1 MSKQLE
7 RECDVSRLRPLDPRA
22 RDNLDHECALC
33 YQPMVDCVLISTNQH
48 LWKWRLCQHHMDQFN
63 SGEWAI
69 AWIGQGYNHMLSR
82 RNIEQFS
89 EQAFLEHVGVTDLP
103 C

>member
-1 MSKQLE
+1 
-7 RECDVSRLRPLDPRA
+7 
-22 RDNLDHECALC
+22 
-33 YQPMVDCVLISTNQH
+33 
-48 LWKWRLCQHHMDQFN
+48 MDQFN